1 MGETGK
7 LDLGKLLSLKYKT
20 RIYIYYVCPFCFS
33 CLIARNLLSGLKTC
47 LDVSSYMRE
56 NEVSVIRRSST
67 PNLLLD
73 DGRTDPGNEVSS

>member
-7 LDLGKLLSLKYKT
+7 LDLGKLLSSNT
-20 RIYIYYVCPFCFS
+20 EHIFTFSMFCLCCLS

-56 NEVSVIRRSST
+56 NEVSVSRRSST

-73 DGRTDPGNEVSS
+73 DGRTGPENDVSS

>member
-7 LDLGKLLSLKYKT
+7 MDRGKLLSSNTEHGFTYSMF
-20 RIYIYYVCPFCFS
+20 CPCCLS

-47 LDVSSYMRE
+47 VDVSSYMRE
-56 NEVSVIRRSST
+56 NEVSVFRRSST

-73 DGRTDPGNEVSS
+73 DGRTDPGNDVSS